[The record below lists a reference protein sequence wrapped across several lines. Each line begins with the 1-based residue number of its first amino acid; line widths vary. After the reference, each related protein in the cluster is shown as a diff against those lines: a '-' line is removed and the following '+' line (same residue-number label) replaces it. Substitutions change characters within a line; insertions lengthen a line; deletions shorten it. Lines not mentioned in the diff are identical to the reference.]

1 MSEVINQ
8 LAQLAQES
16 DMAMQVDWN
25 ALNISKDEIFKHMAT
40 NVLQQLENVAEEERA
55 VVAMAT
61 MTKLLVENFI
71 HSHMAK
77 VNV

>member
-1 MSEVINQ
+1 MSEVIDQ

-16 DMAMQVDWN
+16 DMAIPVDWN
-25 ALNISKDEIFKHMAT
+25 GLNISKDEIFKHMAT
-40 NVLQQLENVAEEERA
+40 SVLQQLESVAEDERA

-77 VNV
+77 VNA

>member
-1 MSEVINQ
+1 MSEVIEQ

-40 NVLQQLENVAEEERA
+40 NVLQQ
-55 VVAMAT
+55 
-61 MTKLLVENFI
+61 
-71 HSHMAK
+71 
-77 VNV
+77 